1 VTDDEVRAGLTDI
14 WTGMLGTEPRDDDD
28 FFGSGGSSME
38 LVMLMVA
45 IQDRFGISLS
55 IDELFTDSFTF
66 GTGVNSIVRATRA

>member
-1 VTDDEVRAGLTDI
+1 
-14 WTGMLGTEPRDDDD
+14 
-28 FFGSGGSSME
+28 ME